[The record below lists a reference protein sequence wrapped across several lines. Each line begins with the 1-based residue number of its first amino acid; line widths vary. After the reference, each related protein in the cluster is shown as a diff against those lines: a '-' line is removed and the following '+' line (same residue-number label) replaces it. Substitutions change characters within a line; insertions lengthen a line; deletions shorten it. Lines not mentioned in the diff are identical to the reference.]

1 MLRSSFSNLKPLSCS
16 SLKYGPLAAGAVKTS
31 ATCPLAASIADDGTL
46 AHKGPRGSGNWRFSL
61 DKFPGDI
68 A

>member
-1 MLRSSFSNLKPLSCS
+1 MLRSSFSNLKPLSC
-16 SLKYGPLAAGAVKTS
+16 KYGPLAAGAVKTS
-31 ATCPLAASIADDGTL
+31 VTCPLAASIADDGTL
-46 AHKGPRGSGNWRFSL
+46 AHKGPQGSGNWRFSL